1 MMWTVRVPEIP
12 SETAGSS
19 LRPGVTGGILRCDPS
34 QKPSREGAQ
43 RSGGLARAKSS
54 SEAEQDPETA
64 NAHAMRQIIKE
75 KSGGHPVP
83 HIRRE
88 TQKLPTPPGRQAM
101 KDEDFVGWE
110 RMLSDDQG
118 RNQEAGVKPRRASRA
133 SEDDPFGPG
142 NCFRMVENMTKQERA
157 RFTAF
162 AESKRAQVN
171 RSGTGR
177 ITSEP
182 SDELSRKRLEVDRL
196 TDALNEK
203 YKARQSLVDE
213 KNRRSLTT
221 LATSNVSQAETQ
233 PAKIREPNSPCNSA
247 SSSPTHSGHSSCASE
262 SPPSPVMTS
271 MLRTCLESQLEC
283 FEIDCG
289 SDGVLTPEASRAAY
303 RVLGHPD
310 ALIASEWQGDRI
322 ITAIKRQ
329 DWAFVAREL
338 GSYTC
343 GANCST
349 STLNWSFAFADP
361 TAATLC
367 ASYWDQVIIAW
378 LRGQTPDSV
387 NAKFTTGIVLPSIS
401 PVRLK
406 SNLDFAFPPG
416 PCSCSVAKRS
426 LLHYHEL
433 ADYSVDLFLP
443 QLRQHDVGTL
453 LGILVRRLGGVQ
465 RIDCREKGRVSIECT
480 CERRPELSAQW
491 LKDAFET
498 ASFGCD
504 RQRGWPNPS
513 VDIGLF
519 SDAQFRVTELG
530 DSTTQNSTRQAL
542 EKEAAELEDL
552 VMTIF
557 SDNAESLASPVEDF
571 CIFFDAPAIEVREGE
586 ILTVASTIELVGVDV
601 RVCDNLNEVQK
612 GVLEQSLSYVTA
624 PDGFAVEDQ
633 DSDRVWINVERDA
646 ESDGLPLLLYEVVA
660 LLGPPQIELSKK
672 YSAPSLRVAC
682 AMGSRT
688 SVANPILCPGSVEV
702 AKKANR
708 IISDHHQI
716 ICKELAGTRSER
728 AVIGEDSSFESYRGD
743 IAGEVVLAYE
753 GEGAIRKGLVA
764 VPPSLWLI
772 RALDQALVASREPH
786 SRSHSGLHDEPE
798 LSYLAASKSRASA
811 AEDATILCHHL
822 AMGGRFYI
830 MH

>member
-1 MMWTVRVPEIP
+1 
-12 SETAGSS
+12 
-19 LRPGVTGGILRCDPS
+19 
-34 QKPSREGAQ
+34 
-43 RSGGLARAKSS
+43 
-54 SEAEQDPETA
+54 
-64 NAHAMRQIIKE
+64 
-75 KSGGHPVP
+75 
-83 HIRRE
+83 
-88 TQKLPTPPGRQAM
+88 
-101 KDEDFVGWE
+101 
-110 RMLSDDQG
+110 
-118 RNQEAGVKPRRASRA
+118 
-133 SEDDPFGPG
+133 
-142 NCFRMVENMTKQERA
+142 
-157 RFTAF
+157 
-162 AESKRAQVN
+162 
-171 RSGTGR
+171 SGTGT

-196 TDALNEK
+196 AGALNEK
-203 YKARQSLVDE
+203 YKAQQSLVDE

-303 RVLGHPD
+303 CVLGHPD

-343 GANCST
+343 VRKVDSSDAVGHLTALPHATCLGAPSPSEKFEQSVTITMPISCGEALRYLIEVAST
-349 STLNWSFAFADP
+349 SGIRVIGLR
-361 TAATLC
+361 TAA
-367 ASYWDQVIIAW
+367 
-378 LRGQTPDSV
+378 LRGDPQNAPLPFVGRQLLDEHPKLVVCFRGPNCGDTLRRILGPSDHNLAKRTDPDSV

-519 SDAQFRVTELG
+519 SEAQFRVTELG
-530 DSTTQNSTRQAL
+530 DSTTQNSTRQAV

-601 RVCDNLNEVQK
+601 RVCENLNEVQK
-612 GVLEQSLSYVTA
+612 GVLEQSLSLCY
-624 PDGFAVEDQ
+624 GSSNRKHNLF
-633 DSDRVWINVERDA
+633 
-646 ESDGLPLLLYEVVA
+646 
-660 LLGPPQIELSKK
+660 SKNF
-672 YSAPSLRVAC
+672 VCNC
-682 AMGSRT
+682 AFR
-688 SVANPILCPGSVEV
+688 
-702 AKKANR
+702 
-708 IISDHHQI
+708 
-716 ICKELAGTRSER
+716 
-728 AVIGEDSSFESYRGD
+728 
-743 IAGEVVLAYE
+743 
-753 GEGAIRKGLVA
+753 
-764 VPPSLWLI
+764 
-772 RALDQALVASREPH
+772 
-786 SRSHSGLHDEPE
+786 
-798 LSYLAASKSRASA
+798 
-811 AEDATILCHHL
+811 
-822 AMGGRFYI
+822 
-830 MH
+830 